1 MVIDRHTFTDLAR
14 HLHGISEGMLDGMK
28 KVVQLN
34 PDGVTD
40 QQALRAEWMKAVDA
54 FLRVNQEVLTMA
66 ELMRA
71 LLSANEE
78 PQRDHEL
85 AS

>member
-28 KVVQLN
+28 KVVALN
-34 PDGVTD
+34 PETLVDK
-40 QQALRAEWMKAVDA
+40 QALHAEWMEAVDA

-78 PQRDHEL
+78 PKPDHPL
-85 AS
+85 VS

>member
-28 KVVQLN
+28 KVVALN
-34 PDGVTD
+34 PETLVDK
-40 QQALRAEWMKAVDA
+40 QALHAEWMEAVDA

-78 PQRDHEL
+78 PKPDHTL
-85 AS
+85 VS